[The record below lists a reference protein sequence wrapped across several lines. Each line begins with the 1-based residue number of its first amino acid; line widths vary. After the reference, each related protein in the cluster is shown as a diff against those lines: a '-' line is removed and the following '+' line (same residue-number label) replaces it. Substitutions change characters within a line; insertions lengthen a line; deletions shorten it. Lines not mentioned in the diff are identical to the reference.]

1 MKGKIMKVRVR
12 MDDGEIYH
20 PIFEKEDEMNN
31 LGRNINSGSEF
42 VISGNCII
50 KKERI
55 IGITIDNEK
64 D

>member
-42 VISGNCII
+42 VIIGNCII